1 LETFLEKNTKRYDI
15 VIARHVLPF
24 TSDPLTLIT
33 KLNTIANIFVFTCF
47 GPTDD
52 WKDEDYI
59 ITLTKDEL
67 HDLFAPNTIKHYS
80 ETFEETKTYK
90 GGSKFWHYHT
100 FVTGNRALF
109 PLKIWPCYHV
119 LHMTNFPITPTNLPY
134 TEGLNEPQRQAVL
147 HTEGP
152 LMVLAGA
159 GSGKTRVITHRIVH
173 LIHQGIAPH
182 NILAMTFTNKSAG
195 EMRERAIALTKKYP
209 PSNRA
214 VIDSMPVVTTFHA
227 LGVRLLREFHEA
239 VGLRRHFTIYDR
251 SDSQKAVKQGIEQVG
266 YNPKEFEPRKILS
279 MISRAKGDAMTR
291 LAYSDAAS
299 SFLEEVVAQVWEK
312 YEDILHKEQ
321 SLDFDDLLVKM
332 LRMLED
338 NKTIRER
345 LQQRYQYIHIDEY
358 QDTNKVQFRIA
369 ELLAGDA
376 HNICVVGDID
386 QCLVGDTLVTMS
398 DSSQKPIKQVKLGE
412 QVLSNYGSGDYRP
425 AAVTKVHTNTPKT
438 DLVTIKT
445 EAGRTLT
452 CTPHHLHFAGYRL
465 DISPQLHYVYLMR
478 RDGIGYRLGTSSVY
492 TKGQVKPILGFVQ
505 RLNQEHGDAI
515 WVLATYNTV
524 NRARA
529 AEYELSLRYQIPTI
543 PFVARKGVSTG
554 GYVHDQIALDK
565 IFAQFDTAASAT
577 KLLKSFHLQTT
588 YPHHRPQVS
597 KSNRQ
602 NVLVTLCGDH
612 RGATPMHRISVAGSS
627 PHTKQILE
635 QAGYSIRSAKIG
647 SKSWRYET
655 CDQSYQKICTVV
667 KQLQTLLPDAIVI
680 EQGRLGTQ
688 TNVRNK
694 NSLPVL
700 PAASVR
706 PGMVMFAA
714 DGTYDIVTTVTHGT
728 KTQPVFDLTIT
739 PTHNFIAN
747 GIVTHNSIY
756 SWRGADIKNVL
767 QFERHFP
774 NSTTIL
780 LEENYRS
787 TQTIIAV
794 SNDIIK
800 KNKNRVEKNVFTN
813 NTQGDKI
820 TLYASMTGYDE
831 AEYVALT
838 AKSLIAD
845 GAEPSSI
852 AVLYRTNFQSR
863 ALEEAFLN
871 FEVPYQLLGTKFF
884 ERREVKDV
892 LSYLRLALNPGSN
905 ADLSRVI
912 NNPTRGIGK
921 VTMLKVIAGDRA
933 SLNAGAI
940 AKVQKFDNIM
950 MDIAKAAT
958 EKKLSDTIKFIMKRS
973 GLEEQFI
980 EEGTEEAMERIENL
994 RELVTLASRFDTVDP
1009 NEAIEQLLE
1018 TAALQSDQDEIKDK
1032 EELNAVRLMTIHA
1045 AKGLEFAYVF
1055 VTGLEEGLFPH
1066 ERIDD
1071 GKTDNEEERRLFYV
1085 ALTRAEKKIYL
1096 TYAHMRTI
1104 FGQQKVNLPSS
1115 FINDISKDHV
1125 EAADPFGRGSSTSSG
1140 YETTVYLD

>member
-1 LETFLEKNTKRYDI
+1 
-15 VIARHVLPF
+15 
-24 TSDPLTLIT
+24 
-33 KLNTIANIFVFTCF
+33 
-47 GPTDD
+47 
-52 WKDEDYI
+52 
-59 ITLTKDEL
+59 
-67 HDLFAPNTIKHYS
+67 
-80 ETFEETKTYK
+80 
-90 GGSKFWHYHT
+90 
-100 FVTGNRALF
+100 
-109 PLKIWPCYHV
+109 
-119 LHMTNFPITPTNLPY
+119 
-134 TEGLNEPQRQAVL
+134 
-147 HTEGP
+147 
-152 LMVLAGA
+152 
-159 GSGKTRVITHRIVH
+159 VH
-173 LIHQGIAPH
+173 LIHKGIAPH
-182 NILAMTFTNKSAG
+182 NILAMTFTNKSAK
-195 EMRERAIALTKKYP
+195 EMRERAVALTRKYP
-209 PSNRA
+209 PSDRA
-214 VIDSMPVVTTFHA
+214 VLDSQPVVTTFHA
-227 LGVRLLREFHEA
+227 LGVRLLREFHDA

-251 SDSQKAVKQGIEQVG
+251 SDSQKAVKQGIEQAG

-279 MISRAKGDAMTR
+279 MISRAKGDAISR
-291 LAYSDAAS
+291 LAYSDAAG

-312 YEDILHKEQ
+312 YEEILHKEQ
-321 SLDFDDLLVKM
+321 SLDFDDLLVKL
-332 LRMLED
+332 LRMLEE
-338 NKTIRER
+338 KKAVREQ
-345 LQQRYQYIHIDEY
+345 LQKRYQYIHVDEY

-386 QCLVGDTLVTMS
+386 QCLTGDTLVTMG
-398 DSSQKPIKQVKLGE
+398 DGAQKQIKKIKLGD

-425 AAVTKVHTNTPKT
+425 ANVAYVTKKT
-438 DLVTIKT
+438 SDTKLVTITTNTGKQ
-445 EAGRTLT
+445 LT
-452 CTPHHLHFAGYRL
+452 STPHHLHFVGYRL
-465 DISPQLHYVYLMR
+465 DISPQVFYVYLMR
-478 RDGIGYRLGTSSVY
+478 KDGVGYRLGTSSVY
-492 TKGQVKPILGFVQ
+492 TKGQTKPMLGFVQ
-505 RLNQEHGDAI
+505 RLNHEHGDAI
-515 WVLATYNTV
+515 WVLATYDTV
-524 NRARA
+524 NQARA
-529 AEYELSLRYQIPTI
+529 AEYGLSLRYQIPTI
-543 PFVARKGVSTG
+543 PFVARKGLSSG
-554 GYVHDQIALDK
+554 GYAHDQVALDALY
-565 IFAQFDTAASAT
+565 AQFDTHSSAGKILT
-577 KLLKSFHLQTT
+577 KFHLQEK

-597 KSNRQ
+597 KSDRQ
-602 NVLVTLCGDH
+602 NIIVTLCGDH
-612 RGATPMHRISVAGSS
+612 RGSTPMHRISVAGSS
-627 PHTKQILE
+627 PQTKKILE
-635 QAGYSIRSAKIG
+635 QAGYSVRSAKVG

-655 CDQSYQKICTVV
+655 CDQSYKEICSRV
-667 KQLQTLLPDAIVI
+667 KELQTLLPDAIMI

-688 TNVRNK
+688 TGTRNK

-700 PAASVR
+700 PAAGVR

-714 DGTYDIVTTVTHGT
+714 DGTYEIVATVTHDT
-728 KTQPVFDLTIT
+728 KPKSVYDLTIT

-767 QFERHFP
+767 QFENHFP

-787 TQTIIAV
+787 TQTIIAA

-813 NTQGDKI
+813 NQEGEKI
-820 TLYASMTGYDE
+820 TLYAGMTGYDE
-831 AEYVALT
+831 AEYIALK
-838 AKSLIAD
+838 AKELIDEGAD
-845 GAEPSSI
+845 PSSI

-905 ADLSRVI
+905 ADLTRVI
-912 NNPTRGIGK
+912 NTPARGIGK
-921 VTMLKVIAGDRA
+921 VTMLKVISGARDQ
-933 SLNAGAI
+933 LNAGAT
-940 AKVQKFDNIM
+940 AKVQKFDEIM

-973 GLEEQFI
+973 GIEGAFI

-1009 NEAIEQLLE
+1009 EEAIEMLLE
-1018 TAALQSDQDEIKDK
+1018 TAALQSDQDEIKNK
-1032 EELNAVRLMTIHA
+1032 EELDAVRLMTIHA
-1045 AKGLEFAYVF
+1045 AKGLEFPYVF
-1055 VTGLEEGLFPH
+1055 VSGLEEGLFPH

-1085 ALTRAEKKIYL
+1085 ALTRAEKKIFL

-1125 EAADPFGRGSSTSSG
+1125 EAAEPGGFGGGNSSG